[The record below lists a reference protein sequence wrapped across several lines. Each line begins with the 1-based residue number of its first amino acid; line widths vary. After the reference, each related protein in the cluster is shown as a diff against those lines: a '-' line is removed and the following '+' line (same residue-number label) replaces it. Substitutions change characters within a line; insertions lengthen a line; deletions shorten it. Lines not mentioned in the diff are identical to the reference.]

1 MNKLRKIFLCAL
13 VGVGLAGCSSV
24 QPSGD
29 DNLRQAVMERLQQ
42 DDLVQRQLLSV
53 SVQDGVV
60 TLHGVIHDE
69 GVRMRAISLT
79 QSTPGVN
86 KPVQDQMIRR

>member
-1 MNKLRKIFLCAL
+1 MIKLRKMFLCAL
-13 VGVGLAGCSSV
+13 LGVGLAGCSSL
-24 QPSGD
+24 QSSGD
-29 DNLRQAVMERLQQ
+29 DNLRLVVLERLQQ
-42 DDLVQRQLLSV
+42 DDLVRRQMLSA

-69 GVRMRAISLT
+69 GVRIRAINIA